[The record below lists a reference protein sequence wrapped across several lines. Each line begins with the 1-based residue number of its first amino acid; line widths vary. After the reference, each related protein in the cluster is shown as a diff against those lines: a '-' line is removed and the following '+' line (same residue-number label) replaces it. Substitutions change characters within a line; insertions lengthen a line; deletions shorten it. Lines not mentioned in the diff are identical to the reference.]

1 MGVTLWHWTPTLTG
15 EVTPHR
21 ERQLS
26 PREQGLLRAQVREWL
41 RDGVVEPTPRPVA
54 WTNNLVFV
62 AKKNGDTRVCVDCT
76 PANEVT
82 ADLGWPLPRLQDM
95 RHRLG
100 GAQRLTR
107 IDLRNAFFR
116 IRVPAKFRY
125 LTSFRSDG
133 RTYWFVRMPF
143 GLKTAP
149 EVFQRMMD
157 HILARHWNYAYWYI
171 DDILIWG
178 QDRESLRRHTDKVL
192 STLESNGHVI
202 NYTKSVFDEAA
213 LLFAGLWLTPTSVG
227 PNFEKL
233 RHLLSLPAPKNKV
246 EAQSALGLASYLR
259 DFIPLTSMLTHR
271 MTGAALNTTEYEEEW
286 GRFVRHVA
294 KSVTTLGHW
303 DENEDSAL
311 YTDASLSACAA
322 VLLQHGRIIAMASR
336 KFTPTETRYSTTD
349 REHLGLVLAAEKMRV
364 FLQRTGP
371 ITTCHTDHK
380 ALLTRRITELTPRQ
394 ARWRWTIANS
404 ITDLRHVRGKD
415 NPADFFSRLGVVDN
429 WGPTFVYIN
438 P

>member
-1 MGVTLWHWTPTLTG
+1 MGVSLWHWTPTLTG

-41 RDGVVEPTPRPVA
+41 RDGVVEPTPHSVA

-116 IRVPAKFRY
+116 IRVPAKYRY

-149 EVFQRMMD
+149 EV
-157 HILARHWNYAYWYI
+157 L
-171 DDILIWG
+171 
-178 QDRESLRRHTDKVL
+178 DR
-192 STLESNGHVI
+192 
-202 NYTKSVFDEAA
+202 KSV
-213 LLFAGLWLTPTSVG
+213 V
-227 PNFEKL
+227 
-233 RHLLSLPAPKNKV
+233 
-246 EAQSALGLASYLR
+246 
-259 DFIPLTSMLTHR
+259 
-271 MTGAALNTTEYEEEW
+271 
-286 GRFVRHVA
+286 
-294 KSVTTLGHW
+294 
-303 DENEDSAL
+303 
-311 YTDASLSACAA
+311 
-322 VLLQHGRIIAMASR
+322 
-336 KFTPTETRYSTTD
+336 
-349 REHLGLVLAAEKMRV
+349 
-364 FLQRTGP
+364 
-371 ITTCHTDHK
+371 
-380 ALLTRRITELTPRQ
+380 
-394 ARWRWTIANS
+394 
-404 ITDLRHVRGKD
+404 
-415 NPADFFSRLGVVDN
+415 
-429 WGPTFVYIN
+429 
-438 P
+438 